1 MILTVQNIQEAMKG
15 DNFWLVPDSTE
26 AEIIK
31 EATEKG
37 YVVRLSHTQVQ
48 WKDEEAI
55 EKVNYSVKKRVV
67 NEKADVYSIDET
79 FDTIDQ
85 MFESKIAKEMF
96 EMYTNEIANKKRVL
110 GKSFQKAYRI
120 GNKIVYEVLLDEG
133 FKILHELYV
142 HSCLSSQGFATYTI
156 APELIFIVRMN
167 YENTSSNR
175 KQFAKQ
181 NINVTSIYNL

>member
-55 EKVNYSVKKRVV
+55 KKLAFNIHFKIEAKKAVCIHSETFQKYLEISKSVNTGGAKAFKELYKVYCFDVFMLPYKVKKL
-67 NEKADVYSIDET
+67 
-79 FDTIDQ
+79 
-85 MFESKIAKEMF
+85 SKRARR
-96 EMYTNEIANKKRVL
+96 N
-110 GKSFQKAYRI
+110 
-120 GNKIVYEVLLDEG
+120 
-133 FKILHELYV
+133 
-142 HSCLSSQGFATYTI
+142 
-156 APELIFIVRMN
+156 LI
-167 YENTSSNR
+167 
-175 KQFAKQ
+175 
-181 NINVTSIYNL
+181 

>member
-1 MILTVQNIQEAMKG
+1 MILTVESISKSMKDDSFWMFPESVEAQ
-15 DNFWLVPDSTE
+15 VIE
-26 AEIIK
+26 
-31 EATEKG
+31 EATKQG
-37 YVVRLSHTQVQ
+37 YVLRLSHTQVQ
-48 WKDEEAI
+48 WKDEESI
-55 EKVNYSVKKRVV
+55 EKLNRLVKKRVI
-67 NEKADVYSIDET
+67 NEKADVYAIDET

-96 EMYTNEIANKKRVL
+96 EMYTHEIANKKRVI
-110 GKSFQKAYRI
+110 GKDFQKAYRI

-167 YENTSSNR
+167 YENTSPNR

-181 NINVTSIYNL
+181 NINVTSIYGL